1 MKESSTQLLRNWMIV
16 SPAMTDMAKRVLVLR
31 LAGPLQCWG
40 LTSQYNRRE
49 TASSPT
55 KSGVIGLLAAAEGRR
70 RADSIEDLLDLRLG
84 VRVDQ
89 PGSLLRDYHTVSD
102 LTGKPLLSSAL
113 TARSTQKPTSPKK
126 FTHVTHRYYL
136 QDACFV
142 AAVEGEADLVS
153 GLAEAMARPAFPL
166 ALGRRSCVPALPMVL
181 RHGDESVWDLGLEET
196 LAAVPWQASVAHAK
210 RLRDRGMR
218 AVSLPVTLDDPQG
231 TDVLADVPRSFAPQL
246 RGMSSRRVR
255 SGWVSLPNPG
265 GDDPGAHDPFE
276 LTGA

>member
-1 MKESSTQLLRNWMIV
+1 MIA
-16 SPAMTDMAKRVLVLR
+16 SPTMTETPTRVLVLR
-31 LAGPLQCWG
+31 LAGPLQSWG
-40 LTSQYNRRE
+40 STSQYNRRE

-70 RADSIEDLLDLRLG
+70 RTDSIEDLLDLRMG
-84 VRVDQ
+84 VRIDQ

-102 LTGKPLLSSAL
+102 LTGKPLLSAAL
-113 TARSTQKPTSPKK
+113 NARGVQKPNSSKK
-126 FTHVTHRYYL
+126 LTHITHRYYL

-153 GLAEAMARPAFPL
+153 GLAEAMARPSFPL

-196 LAAVPWQASVAHAK
+196 LAAVPWQASAAHAK
-210 RLRDRGMR
+210 RVRERGMQT
-218 AVSLPVTLDDPQG
+218 VSLPVIVDDSQG
-231 TDVLADVPRSFAPQL
+231 ADVLADVPRSFAPQL

-255 SGWVSLPNPG
+255 SAWVSLPNS
-265 GDDPGAHDPFE
+265 GDGDPGAHDPFE
-276 LTGA
+276 LTGV